1 MNLEQ
6 LTETLI
12 DIESVTGNEQEI
24 LNFIEDYLI
33 KNKFTGEIIKNDG
46 GLIAYHSKSNSKV
59 AWVDWIIS
67 DKNYKDKE
75 SRKEGII
82 YLIQALTEICK
93 QLGYA
98 YCYALVKHDG
108 LIKTYEDLG
117 YIKADNYNQE
127 LIKHL

>member
-1 MNLEQ
+1 M
-6 LTETLI
+6 LTNVLKSSTVFFLCKWYDLWNNI
-12 DIESVTGNEQEI
+12 SSIGDSLKLYPSKNIKSSVAFG
-24 LNFIEDYLI
+24 FIY
-33 KNKFTGEIIKNDG
+33 
-46 GLIAYHSKSNSKV
+46 KSNSKV

-67 DKNYKDKE
+67 DKNYKNKE
-75 SRKEGII
+75 SRKEGIT

-93 QLGYA
+93 QLNYK
-98 YCYALVKHDG
+98 YCYALINHKG